1 MYTTIT
7 VPLYNH
13 NGTALAVR
21 VCVVDALHVG
31 RGLATRIYGN
41 VRPHAL
47 ERRAPDQ
54 QHPPTHGHPQAA
66 MRRLPDC
73 QMRKIL
79 SFNFR
84 I

>member
-7 VPLYNH
+7 APLYSH

-41 VRPHAL
+41 VRPRAL
-47 ERRAPDQ
+47 ERRAPD
-54 QHPPTHGHPQAA
+54 
-66 MRRLPDC
+66 
-73 QMRKIL
+73 K
-79 SFNFR
+79 
-84 I
+84 